1 MSEPHQGFHVWIAW
15 DNEASVWY
23 VRDSDL
29 PGLVAEGETVDALR
43 DKLLPRVR
51 ELVELNQHLLSQR
64 AEGEV
69 PLHLHAERTETVLV
83 SG

>member
-1 MSEPHQGFHVWIAW
+1 MSEQPEGFHVWIAW
-15 DNEASVWY
+15 DDEAGVWY

-29 PGLVAEGETVDALR
+29 PGLVAEADTVDALR

-51 ELVELNQHLLSQR
+51 ELVDLNTHLLDRSTT
-64 AEGEV
+64 GEV
-69 PLHLHAERTETVLV
+69 PLHLHAERTDTVDV

>member
-15 DNEASVWY
+15 DDEASVWY

-43 DKLLPRVR
+43 EKLLPRVK
-51 ELVELNQHLLSQR
+51 EIAALNQHLFR
-64 AEGEV
+64 H
-69 PLHLHAERTETVLV
+69 PL
-83 SG
+83 